1 MYGNKEIIDTARKEF
16 SYISS
21 AKNSLDRLSN
31 IIDALESE
39 GLEDIH
45 VDLGEVQGFKYHN
58 GVVFSAY
65 SNESGYV
72 LSKGGRYDG
81 LRKADN
87 ESRPAVGFDLD
98 LIAVANL

>member
-1 MYGNKEIIDTARKEF
+1 MCIRD
-16 SYISS
+16 S
-21 AKNSLDRLSN
+21 
-31 IIDALESE
+31 
-39 GLEDIH
+39 
-45 VDLGEVQGFKYHN
+45 HN

-65 SNESGYV
+65 SNEAGYV

-98 LIAVANL
+98 LIAVTNL